1 MTDRND
7 EAGASEYQAAPDAH
21 VDERTGARVPT
32 PDPKDQTG
40 DPEQDNGDAGNPAM
54 RELRKRQNK
63 GDITES

>member
-1 MTDRND
+1 MTKRND
-7 EAGASEYQAAPDAH
+7 KAGASDYSAAPDPH
-21 VDERTGARVPT
+21 VDEQSGARVPT

-40 DPEQDNGDAGNPAM
+40 DPEDTPAM

>member
-1 MTDRND
+1 MTNRRN
-7 EAGASEYQAAPDAH
+7 EADASDYQAASDAH
-21 VDERTGARVPT
+21 VDEKSGARVPT

-40 DPEQDNGDAGNPAM
+40 DPEEDNPAM

>member
-1 MTDRND
+1 MTDRQN
-7 EAGASEYQAAPDAH
+7 EAGGSEYQAAPDAH
-21 VDERTGARVPT
+21 VDEKTGARVPT

-40 DPEQDNGDAGNPAM
+40 DPEQDNGDANPAM